1 MYTRRVSKI
10 TSKRNVTVA
19 DEWLHFIFIL
29 PLRWWDYCVSSVTIK
44 IIIDTRK
51 GSQSRAR

>member
-10 TSKRNVTVA
+10 TSKRYVTVA

-29 PLRWWDYCVSSVTIK
+29 PLRWWDYCFLC
-44 IIIDTRK
+44 DD
-51 GSQSRAR
+51 QNYH